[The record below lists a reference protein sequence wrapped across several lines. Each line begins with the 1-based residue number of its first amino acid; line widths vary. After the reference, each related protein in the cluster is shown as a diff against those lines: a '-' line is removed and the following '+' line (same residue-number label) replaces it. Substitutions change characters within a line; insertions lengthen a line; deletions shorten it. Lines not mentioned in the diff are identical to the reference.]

1 MENTLQ
7 NPLVISTRLT
17 YSRHTIHYLKMGT
30 GSRALIA
37 LHGYGDKAKLF
48 EPLLESL
55 GERYTIYA
63 LDIPYHGAT
72 RWNENELYTLADM
85 VGIIEHLR
93 QKEHIDR
100 FSLIGYSM
108 GGKITLALIPIL
120 VKHLDEVFLIAGS
133 GIRQSNWFY
142 KLPLWLVHKAKH
154 FVTHPQMYQRLL
166 YRLHKHKMIAPP
178 IYTMYKAILSTEVR
192 RLKMYNT
199 WLSLFD
205 FKTPIAKIQKLL
217 NKNRVKVHL
226 LYGTRDQ
233 AINHTE
239 ALYFAKGLKNV
250 NLQLLDADHWLVN
263 EHLNEPLRKAIA
275 H

>member
-1 MENTLQ
+1 MHNTVH
-7 NPLVISTRLT
+7 NPSTISARLT
-17 YSRHTIHYLKMGT
+17 YDRHTIHYLKIGT
-30 GSRALIA
+30 GNQALIA

-48 EPLLESL
+48 EPLVDSL
-55 GERYTIYA
+55 GEAYTIYA
-63 LDIPYHGAT
+63 LDLPYHGAT
-72 RWNENELYTLADM
+72 RWNTEQLYTLADM

-93 QKEHIDR
+93 QKEGIER
-100 FSLIGYSM
+100 FSLMGYSM
-108 GGKITLALIPIL
+108 GGKITLALIPVF
-120 VKHLDEVFLIAGS
+120 VKQLNEVFLIAGS

-142 KLPLWLVHKAKH
+142 KLPIGLVHKMKH
-154 FVTHPQMYQRLL
+154 FVQHPKMYQRFLGVL
-166 YRLHKHKMIAPP
+166 DRYKLIARP
-178 IYTMYKAILSTEVR
+178 IYNMYKAILDTETR

-205 FKTPIAKIQKLL
+205 FKTPVAKIQKLL
-217 NKNRVKVHL
+217 NKHKVKVNL

-239 ALYFAKGLKNV
+239 ALYFAKGLKRV

-263 EHLNEPLRKAIA
+263 EHLNEALSRAIV